1 MALNG
6 DTGASKEPV
15 HLSVL
20 AEQAIALLDCSPGGI
35 VVDATLGG
43 GGHAELMLQRVGRT
57 GRLIGM
63 DCDDYAIERAGRRLG
78 SGPNVVLV
86 RENFRNI
93 KEVLEQESP
102 SGADA
107 IMFDLGLSSF
117 HIDEASRGFSFS
129 RDARL
134 DMRMDRRSEWTAEDI
149 VNEYSERELADIL
162 KQFGEERHARRI
174 AKAMVRE
181 RSKKRIRTTAEL
193 ADIVRRSKPRPKKR
207 TRIDPATKTFQALRI
222 EVNSELDSLRQALDD
237 AISLLRPRGRICVI
251 SFHSLEDRIVKK
263 TFARLARGCD
273 CPPEFPVCV
282 CGKKPILKV
291 LTSKPVQASSEQI
304 AANPRSIS
312 AKLRAAEKLAV
323 EAPS

>member
-1 MALNG
+1 
-6 DTGASKEPV
+6 
-15 HLSVL
+15 
-20 AEQAIALLDCSPGGI
+20 
-35 VVDATLGG
+35 
-43 GGHAELMLQRVGRT
+43 
-57 GRLIGM
+57 
-63 DCDDYAIERAGRRLG
+63 
-78 SGPNVVLV
+78 
-86 RENFRNI
+86 
-93 KEVLEQESP
+93 
-102 SGADA
+102 
-107 IMFDLGLSSF
+107 MFDLGLSSF

-149 VNEYSERELADIL
+149 VNEYSERELVDIL
-162 KQFGEERHARRI
+162 RQFGEERHARRI

-237 AISLLRPRGRICVI
+237 AISLLRPQGRICVI

-273 CPPEFPVCV
+273 CPPEFPVCI

-291 LTSKPVQASSEQI
+291 LTSKPVQASDEEI
-304 AANPRSIS
+304 AANPRSSS